1 MQFFAKAGF
10 PCPSRRNPSDHFLRC
25 INSDFDAVTT
35 TMMACQ
41 RVHVCM
47 SNNLFY
53 LYSHKFH
60 NYYLST
66 SVFLSLFVSSAWL
79 CLRLWLLLLFSL
91 LKGKFN
97 FIAGT
102 CLIIRILYRSSK
114 GSLHVALVK
123 HRLTLKKKSDT

>member
-47 SNNLFY
+47 PNHLFY
-53 LYSHKFH
+53 LYIHKFH
-60 NYYLST
+60 ICLLYLI
-66 SVFLSLFVSSAWL
+66 VNFFLSLFF
-79 CLRLWLLLLFSL
+79 LLLLDFAFVYDSSSCFPCFREKSIL
-91 LKGKFN
+91 LKGELDAKE
-97 FIAGT
+97 
-102 CLIIRILYRSSK
+102 
-114 GSLHVALVK
+114 
-123 HRLTLKKKSDT
+123 TLPS